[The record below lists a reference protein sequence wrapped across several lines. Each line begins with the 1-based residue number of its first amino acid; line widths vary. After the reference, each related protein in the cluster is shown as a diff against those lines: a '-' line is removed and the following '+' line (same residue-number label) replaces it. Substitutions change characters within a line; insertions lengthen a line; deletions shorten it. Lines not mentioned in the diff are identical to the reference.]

1 MADSMTIESAS
12 EAPSPAPGQVDQGA
26 PLETRKQWFQ
36 SSQDAT
42 ENARRLSEQDRDYR
56 DLRMWSSEELRKL
69 KARNQPPIVIPR
81 IPRKVDTIVGIQ
93 ERSQTDPK
101 AQPRTPNDEQAAE
114 IATDTLRFVC
124 DESRFKNIK
133 RDVLENL
140 VVEGMAGADVT
151 VERKGKQIEVCIRRL
166 RWENMFADQY
176 SREKDFSDARFRGTA
191 TWVHMDDVGAMYGP
205 EAKKIAEGANSS
217 TALVSGSFEDRPQK
231 FVGWVDKR
239 GNRVVVVD
247 MYYKWAGN
255 WRRAVFCSGGD
266 LIPDGPS
273 PYVDED
279 GKPCP
284 CNEFASLYVNREN
297 ERYGLVRGMIGPQ
310 DEINFRRSKLLH
322 LLSNRQT
329 FSNKSAGMDVDKTK
343 YELGRPD
350 GHIEAKAGE
359 FNKDFGVIPT
369 NDMAQG
375 QFELLQHA
383 QNEIDLLGPN
393 NSLQGRGS
401 DDQSGKAWLAQQQAG
416 MAELAMLYATFDDW
430 CLRIY
435 RQIWNRVRQ
444 FWDAPRYVRVTDNE
458 NAYRYIYVNEP
469 VVDPMTG
476 QPVYE
481 TDPLGRPVVDEQ
493 GQPVP
498 KMKNRPAEMDVDIVI
513 ESSPDVTNMMQEQ
526 FEMLVK
532 LRELGEPIPAT
543 AIIRAS
549 NIRNKKQVLDEIAQN
564 KPQPDPLEVEKLK
577 QGQEKLAQTGAKTEA
592 DVRKTNAE
600 ATLKEIEGAA
610 AMQDPMAL
618 LPQPPR
624 PPLMN

>member
-1 MADSMTIESAS
+1 MADMITSESTA
-12 EAPSPAPGQVDQGA
+12 EAPSPAPGRVDQGA

-42 ENARRLSEQDRDYR
+42 ENARRLSEQDRDYY
-56 DLRMWSSEELRKL
+56 DHKQWSSEELRKL
-69 KARNQPPIVIPR
+69 RARNQPPIVINR
-81 IPRKVDTIVGIQ
+81 IQRKVDTIVGIQ

-101 AQPRTPNDEQAAE
+101 AQPRTPNDEDAAE
-114 IATDTLRFVC
+114 ISTDSLRFVC
-124 DESRFKNIK
+124 DQNRFPQIK
-133 RDVLENL
+133 RGVLENL
-140 VVEGMAGADVT
+140 SIEGLGGAEVT
-151 VERKGKQIEVCIRRL
+151 VERRGKLIEVVIKKL
-166 RWENMFADQY
+166 RWENIFVDQY
-176 SREKDFSDARFRGTA
+176 SREKDCSDARHHGTA
-191 TWVHMDDVGAMYGP
+191 IWMHIDDVGAMYGP

-284 CNEFASLYVNREN
+284 CMELASLYVNREN
-297 ERYGLVRGMIGPQ
+297 ERYGMVRGMIGPQ
-310 DEINFRRSKLLH
+310 DEINYRRSKWLH
-322 LLSNRQT
+322 IISNRQT
-329 FSNKSAGMDVDKTK
+329 YANKKAGLKTDQVK
-343 YELGRPD
+343 YEMGRAD
-350 GHIEAKAGE
+350 GHIEPQAGE
-359 FNKDFGVIPT
+359 FGVDFGIIPT
-369 NDMAQG
+369 TDMAAG
-375 QFELLQHA
+375 QVELLQHA

-401 DDQSGKAWLAQQQAG
+401 DEQSGKAWLAQQQAG
-416 MAELAMLYATFDDW
+416 MAELAMLYSTFDEW

-435 RQIWNRVRQ
+435 KQIWNRVRQ
-444 FWDAPRYVRVTDNE
+444 FWDAPRYVRVADNE
-458 NAYRYIYVNEP
+458 NAYRYIFVNEP
-469 VVDPMTG
+469 VVDPVSG

-493 GQPVP
+493 GKPVP
-498 KMKNRPAEMDVDIVI
+498 KMTNRPAEMDVDIII
-513 ESSPDVTNMMQEQ
+513 ESSPDYINSQQETLQ
-526 FEMLVK
+526 MLMKMREM
-532 LRELGEPIPAT
+532 GDPIPLDVMFQFV
-543 AIIRAS
+543 
-549 NIRNKKQVLDEIAQN
+549 NMPNKRQVMDLLKQGQ
-564 KPQPDPLEVEKLK
+564 PQPDPLKVEQLK
-577 QGQEKLAQTGAKTEA
+577 QGQEKLRQSGAKTEA

-618 LPQPPR
+618 LPQPPQSQ
-624 PPLMN
+624 LMN